1 MGLVPRPHCCA
12 VSAVR
17 AQEGPSIAKR
27 GAGAARPQ
35 GLPRSRSRIWLLP
48 ARGPQ
53 PTHPRSPRRPRTKPG
68 PGPPPSGLCR
78 ARPGTATRRPAAGW
92 RRRGAQG
99 GAGRGRG
106 AGRGAEAWLEGGTGA
121 ERGAGGAGAG
131 AVPPWGRGRLREP
144 AGSMYVPPLAPARS
158 LSAHSTLLCSA
169 SDNILLSLFLSIYRL
184 IGQAG
189 WNRCNLSIYLST
201 YYFSTLLF
209 LSFLSFYN
217 PVDNTNVTI
226 YNHLISQAGWNRCNL
241 SIFSALPCPALL
253 HSTPLH
259 STPLHSTPL
268 HCTALHSTPLHSTP
282 LCLSALFLTIYFLVP
297 VSSGVVGDS
306 ICFQDLPGDIQAHPA
321 SALCGW
327 KDVILSLCLACPLLG
342 LSPEASPTPGLLAL
356 AKWRTCS
363 RTTSYQRN
371 GIVASGKSALA
382 YALGALGLQYC
393 LSHMCQH
400 LMLHAAH
407 F

>member
-121 ERGAGGAGAG
+121 ERGGGGRRRRGGASVGPGPAPGAG
-131 AVPPWGRGRLREP
+131 RVDVCSTPGPSQEP
-144 AGSMYVPPLAPARS
+144 VCS
-158 LSAHSTLLCSA
+158 LHSALLC
-169 SDNILLSLFLSIYRL
+169 
-184 IGQAG
+184 
-189 WNRCNLSIYLST
+189 
-201 YYFSTLLF
+201 
-209 LSFLSFYN
+209 
-217 PVDNTNVTI
+217 
-226 YNHLISQAGWNRCNL
+226 
-241 SIFSALPCPALL
+241 
-253 HSTPLH
+253 
-259 STPLHSTPL
+259 
-268 HCTALHSTPLHSTP
+268 
-282 LCLSALFLTIYFLVP
+282 
-297 VSSGVVGDS
+297 
-306 ICFQDLPGDIQAHPA
+306 
-321 SALCGW
+321 
-327 KDVILSLCLACPLLG
+327 
-342 LSPEASPTPGLLAL
+342 
-356 AKWRTCS
+356 
-363 RTTSYQRN
+363 
-371 GIVASGKSALA
+371 
-382 YALGALGLQYC
+382 
-393 LSHMCQH
+393 
-400 LMLHAAH
+400 
-407 F
+407 